1 MLGSDL
7 LGDEAAE
14 RKAQQIDLGEAKQAD
29 EVDRVSRHR
38 RDIVGR
44 LTGRAPDTGVVEGD
58 DRTIS
63 SKCVDDGGIPRVNIS
78 REMLQEHQRRSGRG
92 AEAAIGEADSST
104 FDVSGGRRFQRV
116 VVPARYVEFS
126 YVILRMLGVK

>member
-1 MLGSDL
+1 MRLCSHLLNSGNLARPVGASLRDGVRHAPSAADEDELADQRSVLGSDL

-44 LTGRAPDTGVVEGD
+44 LTSRWTSRARPPPRGRMKPT
-58 DRTIS
+58 
-63 SKCVDDGGIPRVNIS
+63 KF
-78 REMLQEHQRRSGRG
+78 RSGQLSR
-92 AEAAIGEADSST
+92 
-104 FDVSGGRRFQRV
+104 
-116 VVPARYVEFS
+116 
-126 YVILRMLGVK
+126 